1 LLVAAE
7 LTEFEAG
14 LAEAMIAV
22 LFVRAEA
29 ISVSELAHTL
39 ELTREA
45 AEQALEASA
54 TLLEG
59 TGLMLQR
66 HLDELQLVTHP
77 QAAWAVERALRPEVA
92 GRLSKPALET
102 LAIVAYRQP
111 ITRIA
116 IEAIRGVN
124 CEAVLES
131 LTRHGL
137 VAEVG
142 REDGPGRPRLFGT
155 TLRFLQV
162 VGISQVDDLP
172 PLAGAEPGYW
182 LGRAAEVGEPDAQ

>member
-1 LLVAAE
+1 MAAE
-7 LTEFEAG
+7 LSQSEAG
-14 LAEAMIAV
+14 LAGAIIAV

-29 ISVSELAHTL
+29 ISVTDLAHTL
-39 ELTREA
+39 ELTREEV
-45 AEQALEASA
+45 EQAAGA
-54 TLLEG
+54 GAALLEG
-59 TGLMLQR
+59 TGLMLQSHR
-66 HLDELQLVTHP
+66 DELQLVTHP

-92 GRLSKPALET
+92 SRLSKPALET
-102 LAIVAYRQP
+102 LAIIAYRQP
-111 ITRIA
+111 ITRVA

-137 VAEVG
+137 IAEVG

-172 PLAGAEPGYW
+172 PLRGVDAGSW
-182 LGRAAEVGEPDAQ
+182 LGRAAELEEPDAQ

>member
-1 LLVAAE
+1 
-7 LTEFEAG
+7 
-14 LAEAMIAV
+14 
-22 LFVRAEA
+22 
-29 ISVSELAHTL
+29 
-39 ELTREA
+39 
-45 AEQALEASA
+45 
-54 TLLEG
+54 
-59 TGLMLQR
+59 MLQR

>member
-1 LLVAAE
+1 MAAE

>member
-1 LLVAAE
+1 VAAE
-7 LTEFEAG
+7 RSELEADA
-14 LAEAMIAV
+14 LEAVIAV
-22 LFVRAEA
+22 LFVRAEP
-29 ISVSELAHTL
+29 ISIGELARTL
-39 ELTREA
+39 ELSRDA
-45 AEQALEASA
+45 VEQAASTAA
-54 TLLEG
+54 TTLEG
-59 TGLMLQR
+59 TGLMLQSHR
-66 HLDELQLVTHP
+66 DQLQLVTHP

-102 LAIVAYRQP
+102 LAIIAYRQP

-137 VAEVG
+137 ITEVG
-142 REDGPGRPRLFGT
+142 REEGPGHPRLFGT

-162 VGISQVDDLP
+162 VGISQVEDLP
-172 PLAGAEPGYW
+172 PLRGPDAGAW
-182 LGRAAEVGEPDAQ
+182 LGRAGEVAKSDAE

>member
-7 LTEFEAG
+7 LTESEAG

-77 QAAWAVERALRPEVA
+77 EAAWAVERALRPEVA

-116 IEAIRGVN
+116 IEAIRGVS

>member
-1 LLVAAE
+1 VAAE
-7 LTEFEAG
+7 LTESQAG
-14 LAEAMIAV
+14 LAGAIIAV
-22 LFVRAEA
+22 LFVRAEP
-29 ISVSELAHTL
+29 ISVGELAHTM
-39 ELTREA
+39 ELPRE
-45 AEQALEASA
+45 ALEAA
-54 TLLEG
+54 AGAGAALLEG

-66 HLDELQLVTHP
+66 HRDELQLVTHP

-131 LTRHGL
+131 LARHGL
-137 VAEVG
+137 IAEVG

-172 PLAGAEPGYW
+172 PLAGLDPGSW
-182 LGRAAEVGEPDAQ
+182 IGRAAEIGEPDAE

>member
-1 LLVAAE
+1 MAAE
-7 LTEFEAG
+7 QSEPEADAVG
-14 LAEAMIAV
+14 ALVAV
-22 LFVRAEA
+22 LFVRAEP
-29 ISVSELAHTL
+29 ISIGELAGTL
-39 ELTREA
+39 ELSRDA
-45 AEQALEASA
+45 VEQAAAAAA
-54 TLLEG
+54 TTLAR
-59 TGLMLQR
+59 TGLMLQNHR
-66 HLDELQLVTHP
+66 DQLQLVTHP

-102 LAIVAYRQP
+102 LAIIAYRQP

-137 VAEVG
+137 IAEVG
-142 REDGPGRPRLFGT
+142 REEGPGHPRLFGT

-162 VGISQVDDLP
+162 VGIPQVEDLP
-172 PLAGAEPGYW
+172 PLHGPDVGPW
-182 LGRAAEVGEPDAQ
+182 LGRAADVGEPDAE

>member
-7 LTEFEAG
+7 LTESEAG

>member
-1 LLVAAE
+1 VAAE
-7 LTEFEAG
+7 WRQSEAG
-14 LAEAMIAV
+14 LAGAIIAV

-45 AEQALEASA
+45 VEQVIETGAD
-54 TLLEG
+54 LLQG

-66 HLDELQLVTHP
+66 HRDELQLVTHP

-102 LAIVAYRQP
+102 LAIIAYRQP
-111 ITRIA
+111 VTRVA

-131 LTRHGL
+131 LSRHGL
-137 VAEVG
+137 IDELG
-142 REDGPGRPRLFGT
+142 RVEGPGRPRLFGT

-172 PLAGAEPGYW
+172 PLGGPDPSSW
-182 LGRAAEVGEPDAQ
+182 LGRAAEIGEPDAD

>member
-1 LLVAAE
+1 MAAE
-7 LTEFEAG
+7 WRQSEAG
-14 LAEAMIAV
+14 LAGAIIAV

-45 AEQALEASA
+45 VEQVIETGAD
-54 TLLEG
+54 LLQG

-66 HLDELQLVTHP
+66 HRDELQLVTHP

-102 LAIVAYRQP
+102 LAIIAYRQP
-111 ITRIA
+111 VTRVA

-131 LTRHGL
+131 LSRHGL
-137 VAEVG
+137 IDELG
-142 REDGPGRPRLFGT
+142 RVEGPGRPRLFGT

-172 PLAGAEPGYW
+172 PLGGPDPSSW
-182 LGRAAEVGEPDAQ
+182 LGRAAEIGEPDAD

>member
-1 LLVAAE
+1 M
-7 LTEFEAG
+7 TESQAG
-14 LAEAMIAV
+14 LAGAIIAV
-22 LFVRAEA
+22 LFVRAEP
-29 ISVSELAHTL
+29 ISVGELAHTM
-39 ELTREA
+39 ELPRE
-45 AEQALEASA
+45 ALEAA
-54 TLLEG
+54 AGAGAALLEG

-66 HLDELQLVTHP
+66 HRDELQLVTHP

-131 LTRHGL
+131 LARHGL
-137 VAEVG
+137 IAEVG

-172 PLAGAEPGYW
+172 PLAGLDPGSW
-182 LGRAAEVGEPDAQ
+182 IGRAAEIGEPDAE

>member
-1 LLVAAE
+1 VPVAAE
-7 LTEFEAG
+7 LSASEAG
-14 LAEAMIAV
+14 VAAALIAV

-29 ISVSELAHTL
+29 LSVSELAHTL
-39 ELTREA
+39 DLSPDAVEEA
-45 AEQALEASA
+45 ALAGAS
-54 TLLEG
+54 LLLG
-59 TGLMLQR
+59 SGLMLQSHR
-66 HLDELQLVTHP
+66 NELQLVSHP

-131 LTRHGL
+131 LARHGL
-137 VAEVG
+137 IDEVG
-142 REDGPGRPRLFGT
+142 REEGPGHPRLFGT

-162 VGISQVDDLP
+162 VGISQVAELP
-172 PLAGAEPGYW
+172 PLEGVDPETW
-182 LGRAAEVGEPDAQ
+182 LGPASVIEEPDAG

>member
-1 LLVAAE
+1 MAAE
-7 LTEFEAG
+7 LENSEAELG
-14 LAEAMIAV
+14 GAVIAV

-29 ISVSELAHTL
+29 ISVAELARTL
-39 ELTREA
+39 ELSRVEIQRA
-45 AEQALEASA
+45 ATISA
-54 TLLEG
+54 RLLQG
-59 TGLMLQR
+59 TGLMLQS
-66 HLDELQLVTHP
+66 HLDQLQLVSHP

-102 LAIVAYRQP
+102 LAIIAYRQP

-124 CEAVLES
+124 CEAVLDS
-131 LTRHGL
+131 LGRHGL

-142 REDGPGRPRLFGT
+142 RADGPGRARLFGT

-162 VGISQVDDLP
+162 VGISGVQELP
-172 PLAGAEPGYW
+172 PLHGPDAGSW
-182 LGRAAEVGEPDAQ
+182 LGRAAELGEPDAP

>member
-77 QAAWAVERALRPEVA
+77 EAAWAVERALRPEVA

-116 IEAIRGVN
+116 IEAIRGVS

>member
-1 LLVAAE
+1 MAAE
-7 LTEFEAG
+7 LSESELSVTAA
-14 LAEAMIAV
+14 LIAV

-29 ISVSELAHTL
+29 ISISELARTL
-39 ELTREA
+39 DLSPDAVEEA
-45 AEQALEASA
+45 AGAGA

-59 TGLMLQR
+59 TGLMLQSHR
-66 HLDELQLVTHP
+66 NELQLVSHP

-137 VAEVG
+137 IDEVG
-142 REDGPGRPRLFGT
+142 REEGPGHPRLFGT

-162 VGISQVDDLP
+162 VGISQVEELP
-172 PLAGAEPGYW
+172 PLERVDPESW
-182 LGRAAEVGEPDAQ
+182 LSPSAAIEQPDAE

>member
-1 LLVAAE
+1 MAAE
-7 LTEFEAG
+7 LSESQAG
-14 LAEAMIAV
+14 LAGAVVAV
-22 LFVRAEA
+22 LFVRAEP
-29 ISVSELAHTL
+29 ISIAELARTL
-39 ELTREA
+39 ELSREEVAQA
-45 AEQALEASA
+45 AAAGA

-59 TGLMLQR
+59 TGLMLQSNQG
-66 HLDELQLVTHP
+66 ELQVVTHP

-111 ITRIA
+111 ITRMA

-124 CEAVLES
+124 CEAVLDS
-131 LTRHGL
+131 LGRHGL

-142 REDGPGRPRLFGT
+142 REEGPGHPRLFGT

-162 VGISQVDDLP
+162 VGIGQLEQLP
-172 PLAGAEPGYW
+172 PLLGPSAGPW
-182 LGRAAEVGEPDAQ
+182 LGHAAEVGQSDGE

>member
-1 LLVAAE
+1 MAAE
-7 LTEFEAG
+7 LTESEAG

-77 QAAWAVERALRPEVA
+77 EAAWAVERALRPEVA

-116 IEAIRGVN
+116 IEAIRGVS

>member
-1 LLVAAE
+1 VAAE
-7 LTEFEAG
+7 QREPEADA
-14 LAEAMIAV
+14 AEALIAV

-29 ISVSELAHTL
+29 ISIGELVRTL
-39 ELTREA
+39 ELSRDTLERAVA
-45 AEQALEASA
+45 AA
-54 TLLEG
+54 TTSLQG
-59 TGLMLQR
+59 TGLMLQSHR
-66 HLDELQLVTHP
+66 DQLQLVTHP

-102 LAIVAYRQP
+102 LAIIAYRQP

-131 LTRHGL
+131 LTRHRL

-142 REDGPGRPRLFGT
+142 REEGPGHPRLFGT
-155 TLRFLQV
+155 TLHFLQV
-162 VGISQVDDLP
+162 VGLSQVDELP
-172 PLAGAEPGYW
+172 PLHGPDAGAW
-182 LGRAAEVGEPDAQ
+182 LGRAADVGEPNAE

>member
-1 LLVAAE
+1 MAAA
-7 LTEFEAG
+7 L
-14 LAEAMIAV
+14 IAV

-29 ISVSELAHTL
+29 LSVSELAHTL
-39 ELTREA
+39 DLSPDAVEEA
-45 AEQALEASA
+45 VLAGA
-54 TLLEG
+54 TLLQG
-59 TGLMLQR
+59 SGLMLQSHR
-66 HLDELQLVTHP
+66 NELQLVSHP

-131 LTRHGL
+131 LARHGL
-137 VAEVG
+137 IDEVG
-142 REDGPGRPRLFGT
+142 REEGPGHPRLFGT

-162 VGISQVDDLP
+162 VGISQVEELP
-172 PLAGAEPGYW
+172 PLEGVDPETW
-182 LGRAAEVGEPDAQ
+182 LGPASVIEEPDAG

>member
-1 LLVAAE
+1 MLVAAE

>member
-1 LLVAAE
+1 MLVAAE
-7 LTEFEAG
+7 LTESEAG
-14 LAEAMIAV
+14 LAGAIVAV

-29 ISVSELAHTL
+29 ITVGELAHTL

-45 AEQALEASA
+45 AEQAAEATA
-54 TLLEG
+54 NLLEG

-66 HLDELQLVTHP
+66 HRDELQLVTHP
-77 QAAWAVERALRPEVA
+77 EAAWAVERALRPEVA
-92 GRLSKPALET
+92 GRLSKPAMET

-124 CEAVLES
+124 CEAVLDS
-131 LTRHGL
+131 LARHGL

-172 PLAGAEPGYW
+172 PLGGVDPGSW
-182 LGRAAEVGEPDAQ
+182 LGRAAEIGEPDAQ